1 MIFVKWR
8 SYIGHAQQAVQTL
21 VKAKFKAQFL
31 KFQPTVPTSGLVS
44 LTTYR
49 GILLIQTSGQLA
61 GWLASSSSNNKS
73 HDFRTMNVHKRL
85 KLIARNEKLNCFTY
99 TIMYSPQFYSII
111 ELHTLTWNQ
120 KINLNLSYS
129 LRNLQ

>member
-111 ELHTLTWNQ
+111 ELHTLT
-120 KINLNLSYS
+120 
-129 LRNLQ
+129 